1 MKEIDKDGEN
11 IISEGVP
18 YYKFDCGY
26 IMPDG
31 TEWSFHI
38 YAKDWKEADLRIK
51 QIKLTV
57 RNGGQ
62 TIQTIPTGGN

>member
-1 MKEIDKDGEN
+1 MKELDEDGEN
-11 IISEGVP
+11 ILGRDNIP
-18 YYKFDCGY
+18 YYKFDCEY

-31 TEWSFHI
+31 SEWSFHI
-38 YAKDWKEADLRIK
+38 YAKSWEEADLRIK

-62 TIQTIPTGGN
+62 IVETIPAE